1 MSSASFQVA
10 DASYN
15 NSASSP
21 KRHFFH
27 NLYYDS
33 VYEVTALN
41 TQSMT
46 LQGTTAD
53 VDTLS
58 TTSVFLYENY
68 HPPVDACSDSGTTYT
83 YTSPRWSGGD
93 GDAGFTVLIQIPVEE
108 PITDGWEVQI
118 QFSEPLTYFALVGTK
133 MKKKTRQ
140 CIVEKC
146 LGWDFFFSSC
156 RTYFKP
162 IVFERNTCRKRW

>member
-1 MSSASFQVA
+1 MA

-15 NSASSP
+15 GTASSATT
-21 KRHFFH
+21 HYFH

-33 VYEVTALN
+33 VYEVAALN

-58 TTSVFLYENY
+58 TIGVLLTENY
-68 HPPVDACSDSGTTYT
+68 HPHVDSCAGSGTTYT

-93 GDAGFTVLIQIPVEE
+93 GDAGFSGLIQIPVDEA
-108 PITDGWEVQI
+108 ITEGWEVQI
-118 QFSEPLTYFALVGTK
+118 KFSEPLTYFALVGTK
-133 MKKKTRQ
+133 
-140 CIVEKC
+140 
-146 LGWDFFFSSC
+146 L
-156 RTYFKP
+156 
-162 IVFERNTCRKRW
+162 